1 MDQISPHD
9 LPAAR
14 PRRRSR
20 ATATPVADLLHV
32 GISRDPQCS
41 AQVMGV
47 RGLLNAGTVAILAT
61 AFDGIDDGTALH
73 IDVTDAS
80 VNDARVIRHLESL
93 IDQLERRG
101 VNLRLVGFDPHH
113 PAI

>member
-1 MDQISPHD
+1 MDEISPLH
-9 LPAAR
+9 LPTGR

-20 ATATPVADLLHV
+20 ATPTSVADQLHV

-41 AQVMGV
+41 AQMMGV
-47 RGLLNAGTVAILAT
+47 RGLLNASTVDILAT

-80 VNDARVIRHLESL
+80 VDDAHVIRLLESL